1 MMEFDT
7 AATPQAD
14 AVTASDEA
22 PRRSYFS
29 SAPAG
34 ADVPAD
40 AATQLP
46 AAAAVAVA
54 VALPTAAE
62 TTSAVS
68 APAFVAP
75 AMAEVPA
82 PAQAADAAEV
92 AAQHAPAPAPL
103 VSSASAPTPA
113 APMAAPVRTVAKAPV
128 DPVASSMPRV
138 ASFALPID
146 ELQQVAAY
154 SGLQWVNSDAEKIA
168 AVQAAIAA
176 EPQPVRVPRARPAA
190 VVLDE
195 GPLVLVET
203 RRDLSNM
210 TLPFEQPPV
219 A

>member
-46 AAAAVAVA
+46 AVAA